1 MNVPKSTRVVVS
13 AAFFGR
19 DAACGGQRLLWRLWA
34 FFSGIPVGAA
44 IALAALREPAP
55 LQLVWGALA
64 GGVTLALLVSLLV
77 RGRDDAFER
86 GRHLAA
92 ATSFGWAAV
101 PAAVAVYFAWSP
113 GPWVYVGFVVVLLAA
128 ALFVAT
134 RALGPAAGLLRWK
147 LRAVASLLIASLAV
161 LTVAAAGAA
170 IFATAP
176 EPSSRFSSV
185 LDAIDAEVVT
195 RPVPACSAEPRAV
208 AVLMERGAH
217 PVLSPDGAQLWFDA
231 ESTADGGRRQIHR
244 LDRATGSVTCWS
256 CGDLGNNVHPS
267 ISPSGVSLVFQSDRH
282 ATWRHPDDTDLYLA
296 AAQRAENPD
305 HGQRLSFT
313 VGPDE
318 SPVFGP
324 GPMMV
329 TWSRRLAGRYDVV
342 AASIRSGHGGLLL
355 GTPGVVASGGAE
367 WIAPVAWSPDGR
379 SLLVA
384 RGNPFAPLA
393 LEAVDP
399 NTFSRRLLA
408 TDAARAGSFDGDGG
422 WLGFAT
428 TRPLQWAGVLPR
440 ALGFALAPLA
450 IDRRVREPLYRDTS
464 VRSAASEQ
472 PANAAAIA
480 LPADIAS
487 WGEPTG
493 LAIEP
498 DGSGFVLGQ
507 RRQHDDGVQER
518 LVAIELACTQTAI
531 APRAPAA
538 P

>member
-1 MNVPKSTRVVVS
+1 M
-13 AAFFGR
+13 
-19 DAACGGQRLLWRLWA
+19 LWRLWA
-34 FFSGIPVGAA
+34 FFSGIPVGGA

-55 LQLVWGALA
+55 LQLIWGALA
-64 GGVTLALLVSLLV
+64 GGVLLALLVSLLA
-77 RGRDDAFER
+77 RGHDDAFER

-101 PAAVAVYFAWSP
+101 PAAVAVFFEWSP
-113 GPWVYVGFVVVLLAA
+113 GPCVYVGLVVALLAG

-134 RALGPAAGLLRWK
+134 RALGPAGGLLRWK
-147 LRAVASLLIASLAV
+147 LRGVASFLIASLAV
-161 LTVAAAGAA
+161 LAIAATGAA
-170 IFATAP
+170 LFAVAP
-176 EPSSRFSSV
+176 EPNSRFSSV
-185 LDAIDAEVVT
+185 LAAIDAEVVT
-195 RPVPACSAEPRAV
+195 RPLPACNAEPRAV
-208 AVLMERGAH
+208 AVLIERGAH
-217 PVLSPDGAQLWFDA
+217 PALSPDGAQLWFDA
-231 ESTADGGRRQIHR
+231 ESAADGGRRQIHR
-244 LDRATGSVTCWS
+244 LDRATGNVICWS
-256 CGDLGNNVHPS
+256 CGAPGNNAHPS
-267 ISPSGVSLVFQSDRH
+267 ISTSGVSVVFQSDRH
-282 ATWRHPDDTDLYLA
+282 ASWRHPDDTDLYLA
-296 AAQRAENPD
+296 AAQRTENLD
-305 HGQRLSFT
+305 RGQQLSFT
-313 VGPDE
+313 VGPDD

-342 AASIRSGHGGLLL
+342 AASIRSGHGALLL
-355 GTPGVVASGGAE
+355 GTPGVVANGGAE
-367 WIAPVAWSPDGR
+367 WIAPVAWSPDAR

-399 NTFSRRLLA
+399 NTFARQLLA
-408 TDAARAGSFDGDGG
+408 TDAALAGSFDGDGG
-422 WLGFAT
+422 WFGFAT

-440 ALGFALAPLA
+440 ALGFALAPFA
-450 IDRRVREPLYRDTS
+450 IDWRGREPLGRDTG

-472 PANAAAIA
+472 PENAAAIA
-480 LPADIAS
+480 LSADVAS

-507 RRQHDDGVQER
+507 RRQGDDGVHER
-518 LVAIELACTQTAI
+518 LVAIALACTQAAV

>member
-1 MNVPKSTRVVVS
+1 M
-13 AAFFGR
+13 
-19 DAACGGQRLLWRLWA
+19 RLLWRLWA
-34 FFSGIPVGAA
+34 FCSGIPVGGA

-64 GGVTLALLVSLLV
+64 GGVLLALLVSLLA
-77 RGRDDAFER
+77 RGHPDHFER

-101 PAAVAVYFAWSP
+101 PAAVAVFFAWAP
-113 GPWVYVGFVVVLLAA
+113 GSWVYVALVIALLAG

-134 RALGPAAGLLRWK
+134 RALGPGGGLVRWK
-147 LRAVASLLIASLAV
+147 LRAVASFLIASAAV
-161 LTVAAAGAA
+161 LALAAAGAA
-170 IFATAP
+170 LFANAP

-195 RPVPACSAEPRAV
+195 RPLPACSAEPRAV
-208 AVLMERGAH
+208 AVLLERGAH
-217 PVLSPDGAQLWFDA
+217 PALSPDGAQLWFDA
-231 ESTADGGRRQIHR
+231 ESDADGGRRQIHR
-244 LDRATGSVTCWS
+244 LDRATGNVICWS

-267 ISPSGVSLVFQSDRH
+267 ISSSGVSLVFQSDRH
-282 ATWRHPDDTDLYLA
+282 ASWRHPDDTDLYLA
-296 AAQRAENPD
+296 ATQRTENPD
-305 HGQRLSFT
+305 HGRRLSFT
-313 VGPDE
+313 IGPDE

-355 GTPGVVASGGAE
+355 GTPGVLANGGAE
-367 WIAPVAWSPDGR
+367 WIAPVAWSPDAR

-384 RGNPFAPLA
+384 SGNPFGPLA

-399 NTFSRRLLA
+399 KNFSRRLFA
-408 TDAARAGSFDGDGG
+408 TDAALAGSFDADGG

-428 TRPLQWAGVLPR
+428 TRPLHWAGVLPR
-440 ALGFALAPLA
+440 ALGFAVAPLA
-450 IDRRVREPLYRDTS
+450 IDRRAREPLCRDTG

-472 PANAAAIA
+472 SVEAAAIA
-480 LPADIAS
+480 IDAAVAS

-507 RRQHDDGVQER
+507 RHQGDDGVHER
-518 LVAIELACTQTAI
+518 LVAIQLACTQTAV

>member
-1 MNVPKSTRVVVS
+1 M
-13 AAFFGR
+13 
-19 DAACGGQRLLWRLWA
+19 LWRLWV
-34 FFSGIPVGAA
+34 FFAGIPVGGV
-44 IALAALREPAP
+44 IALAALRAPAP
-55 LQLVWGALA
+55 LQLVWGGLA
-64 GGVTLALLVSLLV
+64 GGVLLTLAVSLLA
-77 RGRDDAFER
+77 RGHEDEFER

-101 PAAVAVYFAWSP
+101 PAAVAVFFAWSP
-113 GPWVYVGFVVVLLAA
+113 GPWVYVGLVVAVLAA

-134 RALGPAAGLLRWK
+134 RALGPAGGLLRWN
-147 LRAVASLLIASLAV
+147 LRAAVISLAASALV
-161 LTVAAAGAA
+161 LALAAAGAA
-170 IFATAP
+170 LLATAP
-176 EPSSRFSSV
+176 EPSTRFSAV

-195 RPVPACSAEPRAV
+195 RPLPVCSAEPSAV
-208 AVLMERGAH
+208 AVLLERGAH
-217 PVLSPDGAQLWFDA
+217 PALSPDGAHLWFDA
-231 ESTADGGRRQIHR
+231 ASGADGGRRQIHR
-244 LDRATGSVTCWS
+244 LDRASGTVLCWS

-282 ATWRHPDDTDLYLA
+282 ASWRHPDDTDLYLA
-296 AAQRAENPD
+296 AAQRADNPD
-305 HGQRLSFT
+305 RGRRLSFT
-313 VGPDE
+313 IGPDE

-355 GTPGVVASGGAE
+355 GTPGVLASGGAE
-367 WIAPVAWSPDGR
+367 WIAPIAWSPDAR
-379 SLLVA
+379 NLLVA

-393 LEAVDP
+393 LEALDP
-399 NTFSRRLLA
+399 DTFTHQSLA
-408 TDAARAGSFDGDGG
+408 SDGALAGSFNGDGG

-440 ALGFALAPLA
+440 AFGFALAPLA
-450 IDRRVREPLYRDTS
+450 VARGAHEPLYRDTGI
-464 VRSAASEQ
+464 RSGASAQ
-472 PANAAAIA
+472 PADAATIA
-480 LPADIAS
+480 LAADVAS

-507 RRQHDDGVQER
+507 RRRSDDGVQER
-518 LVAIELACTQTAI
+518 LVAISLACTQKAV
-531 APRAPAA
+531 APRTPAA

>member
-1 MNVPKSTRVVVS
+1 
-13 AAFFGR
+13 
-19 DAACGGQRLLWRLWA
+19 LLWRLWA
-34 FFSGIPVGAA
+34 FCSGIPIGGAL
-44 IALAALREPAP
+44 ALAALREPTP
-55 LQLVWGALA
+55 LRLVWGALA
-64 GGVTLALLVSLLV
+64 GGVLLALLVSLLA
-77 RGRDDAFER
+77 RGHHDQFER

-101 PAAVAVYFAWSP
+101 PVAVAVFFAWSP
-113 GPWVYVGFVVVLLAA
+113 GPWVYVALVVALLAG

-134 RALGPAAGLLRWK
+134 RALGPAPGLVRWK
-147 LRAVASLLIASLAV
+147 LRAVASFLIGSIAV
-161 LTVAAAGAA
+161 LALAAAGAA
-170 IFATAP
+170 LLAAAP

-195 RPVPACSAEPRAV
+195 RPLPVCSAEPRAV
-208 AVLMERGAH
+208 AVLLERGAH
-217 PVLSPDGAQLWFDA
+217 PALSPDGAQLWFDA
-231 ESTADGGRRQIHR
+231 ESDADGGRRQIHR
-244 LDRATGSVTCWS
+244 LDRATGNAICWS
-256 CGDLGNNVHPS
+256 CGDLGNNTHPS

-296 AAQRAENPD
+296 AVQRAENPD
-305 HGQRLSFT
+305 HGRRLSFA

-355 GTPGVVASGGAE
+355 GTPGVLASGGAE
-367 WIAPVAWSPDGR
+367 WIAPVAWSPDAR
-379 SLLVA
+379 TLLVA

-399 NTFSRRLLA
+399 RSFSRRLLA
-408 TDAARAGSFDGDGG
+408 TDAALAGSFDGDGG

-428 TRPLQWAGVLPR
+428 TRPLHWEAVLPR
-440 ALGFALAPLA
+440 ALGFAVAPLA
-450 IDRRVREPLYRDTS
+450 VDRRAREPLGRDTG
-464 VRSAASEQ
+464 VRSAASE
-472 PANAAAIA
+472 PSVEAAAIA
-480 LPADIAS
+480 IDADVIS

-507 RRQHDDGVQER
+507 RRQAKDGVNER
-518 LVAIELACTQTAI
+518 LVAIQLDCTQTAV